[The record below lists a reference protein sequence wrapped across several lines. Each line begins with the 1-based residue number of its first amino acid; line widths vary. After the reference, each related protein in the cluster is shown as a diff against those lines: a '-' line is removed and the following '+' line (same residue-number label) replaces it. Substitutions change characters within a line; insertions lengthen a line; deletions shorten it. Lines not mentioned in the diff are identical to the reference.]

1 VLRLLAGAS
10 HKIWFRESGTVWAC
24 YAWWNPQRHKH
35 VQFTTLPDGSLL
47 PNDRGGRRTAVI
59 DDVSAIL
66 RAHGVAV
73 TSRGTPGRRSKLPL
87 SEIVAD
93 VGRRRPTEDSFE
105 AVFKAVAAE
114 RDCEWDSVRRRYWVD
129 GKDLREHPPQ
139 PAPEPL
145 MDGPR
150 GPELAGWISTWQADK
165 AVTFEEAAQEMK
177 ERRGWTPEQ
186 LRRQLCGDWEWDST
200 LTHTWD
206 RTRGDWARMDDDEAR
221 ATMWN
226 PPPPLR
232 TAAILHRLGDARHPG
247 GPWTQPL
254 RVSVA
259 GGRLRCE
266 RISVLPS
273 LSEMASLWGQ
283 EANSPGEGERRQD

>member
-1 VLRLLAGAS
+1 MPTHSPMAAVRSRVYSVNGESSSDRAGWCTCDPECECDECRRHGRVLRLLAGAS
-10 HKIWFRESGTVWAC
+10 HKIWFREGGTVWAC

-93 VGRRRPTEDSFE
+93 VGRRRPTDDSFE

-129 GKDLREHPPQ
+129 GKDLREHPRNP
-139 PAPEPL
+139 PRSRSWTAREDLNSP
-145 MDGPR
+145 DGSPR
-150 GPELAGWISTWQADK
+150 GRPTKRSRSK
-165 AVTFEEAAQEMK
+165 K
-177 ERRGWTPEQ
+177 PHRR
-186 LRRQLCGDWEWDST
+186 
-200 LTHTWD
+200 
-206 RTRGDWARMDDDEAR
+206 
-221 ATMWN
+221 
-226 PPPPLR
+226 
-232 TAAILHRLGDARHPG
+232 
-247 GPWTQPL
+247 
-254 RVSVA
+254 
-259 GGRLRCE
+259 
-266 RISVLPS
+266 
-273 LSEMASLWGQ
+273 
-283 EANSPGEGERRQD
+283 